1 MTGDCDVNEIT
12 AGEGFVP
19 AAASE
24 IREVDIPDNALGA
37 GTGSKILG
45 NGRTR
50 TACVEP
56 STTSEARNGAD
67 LGTGIGVNIVL
78 GAGTGHKTVLETV
91 FDSRSGTLKIHSS
104 SISNR

>member
-1 MTGDCDVNEIT
+1 MTGDCGVNDLI

-45 NGRTR
+45 DER
-50 TACVEP
+50 TAC
-56 STTSEARNGAD
+56 SAISEARNVAD
-67 LGTGIGVNIVL
+67 LGAGIGVNIVL
-78 GAGTGHKTVLETV
+78 GAGTGHKTGV
-91 FDSRSGTLKIHSS
+91 
-104 SISNR
+104 